1 MNEENRKKREW
12 VKSAAIVFLS
22 IMLVLTFFSN
32 TIMNYSLPEVATQ
45 RIMSGTITS
54 RIRGTGVVE
63 SGDPYN
69 VEVKESRKVQSVV
82 VKVGTEVKEGDV
94 LFYLEDKESDE
105 LITAEQTLKTLQDNY
120 DRSVLTGLDAALI
133 NKVESGKVA
142 SVEEHKR
149 IINNLKKAVENAEAE
164 LEKANKT
171 LAEATEWL
179 SALRFQI
186 SITQPANVDTSKEK
200 KALNE
205 AKANLENATLCLT
218 LAQEAYDR
226 ATAVSG
232 NDPEEVAAA
241 QRELDAA
248 REQVE
253 TYNTAVT
260 NCQAA
265 LNAVELKANNAQV
278 ESEQVRSN
286 LEAQLPGAEANKYNA
301 QKVVDEKTES
311 YETAKTAYEDYLAQ
325 IPTEF
330 DLVSQLEKIKEQE
343 KLVAE
348 LRANAIGATITA
360 DVAGTITAINVNAG
374 QNTNP
379 GSPVAVIQPAGKG
392 YTLSFS
398 VTKEQAQRVTVG
410 DVGELVNSWWYSD
423 VNAVVSSIRPDTT
436 DPTKKK
442 LLTFTLTGE
451 VTDGQ
456 SLTLSVGSKSSTYDM
471 IVPNSALREDNN
483 GKFILIVEQQ
493 SSPLGNRYKAS
504 RVDVEVV
511 ASDDTQ
517 SAITGGVYGYESVI
531 TTSTKPVEAGQLV
544 RLPD

>member
-205 AKANLENATLCLT
+205 AKANLENATLRLT

-374 QNTNP
+374 QSTNP